1 MHGYV
6 GRGARGTTVAGRLLR
21 LREGPV
27 VRAVEKEASAGA
39 AEVRHRGASRGLP
52 ELLALNLVVMLG
64 YGLTGLVVAQFFA
77 AFGRLPSPIWLPA
90 GIALAAA
97 LLGRASVAPGLF
109 AGSVAVN
116 AILFQ
121 APLWVT
127 LAISLTNT
135 VGPLL
140 GARVMRRAAPP
151 DQTFASL
158 RGLAG
163 FIVGGIGLH
172 AAVTGAGGT
181 LALLLIRH
189 LSLDHAATAWAS
201 WWLSDAGGV
210 LYLAP
215 TLVLWLGHAAVPGP
229 ARGFEEKAM
238 WVATTLAAGLL
249 FGTGAALDPVM
260 APLPYLLALPLAWA
274 TLRWSLRS
282 AATLFTLVMVIA
294 TVGTVAG
301 VGPFIRLGL
310 HDPLTG
316 LGGLVVL
323 CGVNMLLTGVLANER
338 RAAALRLAEANR
350 ALEER
355 VRQRT
360 RELETAH
367 AVAEAA
373 SDAKS
378 RFLGVVSH
386 ELRTPLTGVLGCAD
400 LLLTSPLTAEQRRLV
415 ETQIGSGQ
423 ALLRTIEAMLA
434 VSQRETG
441 ATSAPASGFV
451 PRDLLTAC
459 LEAIAAGARKR
470 GLTPSVAVGPAVPA
484 RLVGDGE
491 RIGEILRELL
501 ANAVRFAVPGEL
513 RLTLVSLGAAG
524 DRHRLRFGVE
534 DGGPGIAPADQARL
548 FQPFG
553 LLDDSSTRRH
563 GGAGL
568 GLARCRRLAET
579 MGGRIGLDSAPGTGS
594 RFWLE
599 LELSAA

>member
-1 MHGYV
+1 
-6 GRGARGTTVAGRLLR
+6 L
-21 LREGPV
+21 
-27 VRAVEKEASAGA
+27 RAVEKEASAGA
-39 AEVRHRGASRGLP
+39 AADARQSGVSRGLP
-52 ELLALNLVVMLG
+52 ELLALNLAVMLG

-97 LLGRASVAPGLF
+97 LLGRAPVAPGLF

-127 LAISLTNT
+127 LVISFTNT

-140 GARVMRRAAPP
+140 GARLMRQAAPP

-163 FIVGGIGLH
+163 FILGGIGLH
-172 AAVTGAGGT
+172 AAVTGTGGT
-181 LALLLIRH
+181 LALLLSGH
-189 LSLDHAATAWAS
+189 LSLDHAAAAWAR

-215 TLVLWLGHAAVPGP
+215 TLVLWLGHAAVPGL

-238 WVATTLAAGLL
+238 WVATTLATGLL
-249 FGTGAALDPVM
+249 FGSGAALDPVM

-338 RAAALRLAEANR
+338 RAATLRLAEANR

-360 RELETAH
+360 REMETAH

-400 LLLTSPLTAEQRRLV
+400 LLLASPLTAEQQRLV
-415 ETQIGSGQ
+415 ETQIGSGK

-434 VSQRETG
+434 VSQRVAG
-441 ATSAPASGFV
+441 ATPALPSGFA
-451 PRDLLTAC
+451 PRDLLAAC
-459 LEAIAAGARKR
+459 LDSIAAGARKR
-470 GLTPSVAVGPAVPA
+470 SLTTSVAVDPAVPA
-484 RLVGDGE
+484 RLLGDGE

-501 ANAVRFAVPGEL
+501 GNAVRFAVPGEL
-513 RLTLVSLGAAG
+513 RLTLVRLGATG

-534 DGGPGIAPADQARL
+534 DRGPGIAPADQARL

-568 GLARCRRLAET
+568 GLARCRQLAET
-579 MGGRIGLDSAPGTGS
+579 MGGRLGLDSAPGAGS

-599 LELSAA
+599 LELDAA